1 VLASP
6 FPMAVRQPYPGVGY
20 WDTAAEPNPF
30 ATPSFGSR
38 FSQFAHGFVWIA
50 VVVAALAGI
59 AFVLYRNDVLLELSR
74 DNGMETRYLR
84 WEASVLGAPGWGTP
98 RSVLPSATFA
108 SEAGAA
114 DAAEPSRPESAETS
128 RLGEGTAAMLQ
139 APSDQ
144 ARSVEAPTRSADS
157 GRAVSRSAEPARIAE
172 PAASPRVIERTP
184 PAREEAPRKSSGSG
198 RSTRDVEIVSL
209 DKLPVARKTER
220 ASVVEEI
227 PVPDGPDEEEVAER
241 SSSKKKARHAAEK
254 EELVFKQAPLSK
266 SEKAA
271 QDREKR
277 EAREA
282 ASREAREAREAK
294 AEAARAARAAARE
307 EARAKA
313 APPPPPE
320 DDNPLKAAIRAS
332 ILKDSGGK

>member
-1 VLASP
+1 
-6 FPMAVRQPYPGVGY
+6 MAVRQPYPGVGY
-20 WDTAAEPNPF
+20 WDAAAEPNPF

-38 FSQFAHGFVWIA
+38 FSQLAHGFVWIA
-50 VVVAALAGI
+50 MVMAALAGI

-98 RSVLPSATFA
+98 RSVLPSATFT
-108 SEAGAA
+108 SEGAE
-114 DAAEPSRPESAETS
+114 AAEEQPRSAE
-128 RLGEGTAAMLQ
+128 
-139 APSDQ
+139 APSS
-144 ARSVEAPTRSADS
+144 RSPDS
-157 GRAVSRSAEPARIAE
+157 ERAVSRSAEPARIAE
-172 PAASPRVIERTP
+172 PAASPRAIERTSP
-184 PAREEAPRKSSGSG
+184 TREAAPRKSSGSG